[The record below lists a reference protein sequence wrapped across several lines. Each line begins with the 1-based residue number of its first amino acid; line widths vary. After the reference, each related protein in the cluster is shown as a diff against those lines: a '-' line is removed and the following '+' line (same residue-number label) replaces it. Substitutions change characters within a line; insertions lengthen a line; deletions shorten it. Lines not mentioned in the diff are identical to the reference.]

1 LAPLVMQNI
10 RHKFDMNLKEA
21 YMITNSTLQQ
31 FAGQCP
37 IQEPD
42 KGTDREK
49 VQYLLDEYSTRLKR
63 KFWRYLLIRNNRK
76 IPEMVCQYLGKML
89 TEDEEKAQPRVSVG
103 RKRPRQLNSNV
114 RS

>member
-1 LAPLVMQNI
+1 
-10 RHKFDMNLKEA
+10 MNLKEA

-89 TEDEEKAQPRVSVG
+89 TEHEGKAEQVNPAD
-103 RKRPRQLNSNV
+103 RKKRGG
-114 RS
+114 